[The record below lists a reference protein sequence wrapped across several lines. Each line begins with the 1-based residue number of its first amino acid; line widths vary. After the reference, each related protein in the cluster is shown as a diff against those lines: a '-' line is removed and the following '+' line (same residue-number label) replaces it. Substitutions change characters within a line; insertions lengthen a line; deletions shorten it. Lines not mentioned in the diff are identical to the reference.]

1 MNSSDASKKIADV
14 PTHSLDQLIYHRKE
28 IRTVVVSRGK
38 SCQCTFVLNNLC
50 VVSVPE
56 FLQYKYKIFRVE
68 LLGFV
73 SSVILTY
80 I

>member
-1 MNSSDASKKIADV
+1 MR
-14 PTHSLDQLIYHRKE
+14 SLDRFIYHRRE
-28 IRTVVVSRGK
+28 IITVVVSRGR
-38 SCQCTFVLNNLC
+38 SCHRTFVLNNLC

-56 FLQYKYKIFRVE
+56 FQQYKYRVFRVE